1 MPLKQ
6 VNLLRQEPRYPPSLV
21 WGSMVVLLW
30 AAGLSGYGLWLQQQ
44 NRNTEVL
51 LLAEQAQVD
60 QLRAALAARRQ
71 KPGDE
76 DRDRLGVEALRAQ
89 VQPHLPMLT
98 ALEKGELGS
107 EESPVFVF
115 RQLSALAREQVWLS
129 TVSLSQRQLSLS
141 GQATGQAV
149 VVGYQRQLNEV
160 LTDRQLRLDTLESI
174 REAEPE
180 APTEAGDDGAAPP
193 SLPTTPERVRFALNS
208 R

>member
-1 MPLKQ
+1 
-6 VNLLRQEPRYPPSLV
+6 
-21 WGSMVVLLW
+21 
-30 AAGLSGYGLWLQQQ
+30 
-44 NRNTEVL
+44 
-51 LLAEQAQVD
+51 
-60 QLRAALAARRQ
+60 
-71 KPGDE
+71 
-76 DRDRLGVEALRAQ
+76 LRAQ

-174 REAEPE
+174 REVEPE
-180 APTEAGDDGAAPP
+180 TQTEAGDDGAAPP